1 MEYLAFS
8 AYMTGNIRRALKLT
22 KQMVELEPE
31 HPRGPGNLEYYQ
43 STLEKKGATLQK
55 RGEDGL
61 GDADET
67 VNIIKVTQVVLK
79 FPSKGFFAF
88 L

>member
-1 MEYLAFS
+1 
-8 AYMTGNIRRALKLT
+8 MTGNIRRALKLT

-79 FPSKGFFAF
+79 VYFQGFLHSFNV
-88 L
+88 